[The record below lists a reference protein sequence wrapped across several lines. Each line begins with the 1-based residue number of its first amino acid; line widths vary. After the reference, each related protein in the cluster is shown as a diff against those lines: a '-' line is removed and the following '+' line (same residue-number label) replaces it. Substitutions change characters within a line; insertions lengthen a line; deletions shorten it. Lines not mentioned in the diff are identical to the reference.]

1 MLHSKLSNFLRV
13 IPINIPVSL
22 GEVLIHSF
30 HHYQLVYYHKIDT
43 KSQSRPHD
51 NLAEI
56 IIFLWVFL
64 WFSPFSYGFPIR
76 IFYGFP
82 GRLVPAAFR
91 LVLALGRHVRH
102 RAKGH
107 AQLGAGAGTGVEAV
121 AVQAEGVPGSQGRR
135 AWDKFCRWCP
145 PSDVGSFINPIN

>member
-1 MLHSKLSNFLRV
+1 MLHSKLSNFQRV

-64 WFSPFSYGFPIR
+64 WFSYTDFLWFSRP
-76 IFYGFP
+76 P
-82 GRLVPAAFR
+82 GPSRLPLGTRPRATRAPPRQRPCPAWR
-91 LVLALGRHVRH
+91 RR
-102 RAKGH
+102 GH
-107 AQLGAGAGTGVEAV
+107 
-121 AVQAEGVPGSQGRR
+121 GRR
-135 AWDKFCRWCP
+135 GRR
-145 PSDVGSFINPIN
+145 GSGGRCTWEPGPEGLG